1 MLVLYYSY
9 VDGGGQS
16 LVGMHY
22 LPSVEIKHL
31 SLQVEQHDNG
41 NNNKEKERDRIA
53 SQKQNAGIKPPGI
66 QPEGNSANIASIKW
80 CSDSMVCPN
89 VETTTSKDISSK
101 VRFWASP
108 CVKDVRA
115 FWEINDI
122 YNATTI
128 LEFYI
133 ATFSYKG
140 FVKMAPHI
148 A

>member
-66 QPEGNSANIASIKW
+66 
-80 CSDSMVCPN
+80 
-89 VETTTSKDISSK
+89 
-101 VRFWASP
+101 
-108 CVKDVRA
+108 
-115 FWEINDI
+115 
-122 YNATTI
+122 
-128 LEFYI
+128 
-133 ATFSYKG
+133 
-140 FVKMAPHI
+140 
-148 A
+148 